1 ALLER
6 LGASRRQRGEEGGGG
21 DQPRRVVEALRD
33 LLDLAA
39 DLVVASQEVD
49 LVIRRDPPGQ
59 RYQRVAR
66 AICGHLASSA
76 VPAFDVRAG
85 VAEKSDRAQVQE
97 HRLAR
102 GSGALDGRRRDPPPL
117 QPGLT

>member
-1 ALLER
+1 
-6 LGASRRQRGEEGGGG
+6 
-21 DQPRRVVEALRD
+21 VEALGD

-49 LVIRRDPPGQ
+49 IVIRRDPSGQ
-59 RYQRVAR
+59 RHQRVAR
-66 AICGHLASSA
+66 AIRGHLASSA

-102 GSGALDGRRRDPPPL
+102 GSDALDGGRGDLLELDAVLTVDGDVLDARSLGGGGNPTERRTYRDP
-117 QPGLT
+117 